1 MARPVK
7 FGLDYFSVDVN
18 NFSKLEIRKL
28 IRFHHG
34 DGIAVY
40 FAVLCD
46 IFQNGYYL
54 EINSD
59 YIFDFSDRLKIDIES
74 AEQIIRDM
82 VSYGLFDKGLYK
94 TKSILTSKD
103 IQQRYFIA
111 KGKMDKRFI
120 SEMPYVLIE
129 NLSCL
134 ESSSYITDSKINT
147 NNEKSNEGIVS
158 ELTPVNRETS
168 AQRKEKKIESKD
180 KTKEEKKEKEKKIKI
195 NFERKSRSLNA
206 HECAEEGERESFR
219 NKIRFLI
226 FSLLEDKEWCRAACA
241 FSSDPQEYE
250 KHLKD
255 KLQKYYDYI
264 ILVGGE
270 KSLNDIED
278 YKRRFLFWQRD
289 HDSINESDS
298 LTEKKEKVP
307 PATKVS
313 KVEAARLLEQQAI
326 EMVTQKLS
334 ENV

>member
-1 MARPVK
+1 MEFP
-7 FGLDYFSVDVN
+7 
-18 NFSKLEIRKL
+18 
-28 IRFHHG
+28 
-34 DGIAVY
+34 
-40 FAVLCD
+40 
-46 IFQNGYYL
+46 
-54 EINSD
+54 
-59 YIFDFSDRLKIDIES
+59 
-74 AEQIIRDM
+74 
-82 VSYGLFDKGLYK
+82 
-94 TKSILTSKD
+94 
-103 IQQRYFIA
+103 
-111 KGKMDKRFI
+111 
-120 SEMPYVLIE
+120 
-129 NLSCL
+129 
-134 ESSSYITDSKINT
+134 SYITDSKLNT
-147 NNEKSNEGIVS
+147 NNKKSNEGIVPK
-158 ELTPVNRETS
+158 LTSVSTETS
-168 AQRKEKKIESKD
+168 TQRKEKKIESKD
-180 KTKEEKKEKEKKIKI
+180 KTKAEKKEKEKKIKI
-195 NFERKSRSLNA
+195 NFERKSRSLYA